1 MIEWNRKVRRE
12 ALKTRFPIKALRS
25 FLLLW
30 STQAISE
37 LGTAMTDY
45 ALIVWVYGRRGTA
58 SSVTL
63 LTLCAFMP
71 TILFRFVGG
80 ALADRWD
87 KKRIMLVADLIAAL
101 GTLAVFALHALS
113 ALQLWHLYL
122 VNLLLSLMNAFQVP
136 AAFVATSLLV
146 PKEHYARVGGLQGL
160 SGSVVAILAPA
171 LGGALLVFGGL
182 RVVLV
187 CDLASFLV
195 ALLGLL
201 CVRIPRA
208 GGAPE
213 AREPFRETL
222 LGGIR
227 WLRDHAA
234 LLRLSL
240 FFAAVNFLAKLGD
253 DGLLSPFVLAR
264 TGNDPRALGLAQSAV
279 AAGLLAG
286 SLLMTVAKPARRKA
300 RLIFITCAVV
310 FCGNIALGLT
320 RAPWLWCAA
329 LFGTYLVAVVMNVHL
344 TTVLR
349 EQVPVQMQGRVFS
362 ANDTLKNASIPL
374 GLLLGGALADGVF
387 EPFMAADSPAQ
398 RQLSRVFGAGPGAGI
413 AAMFVAV
420 GVIGVLLSLSQL
432 RKPLYQKLDREKR

>member
-1 MIEWNRKVRRE
+1 MKRHYPVKE
-12 ALKTRFPIKALRS
+12 LRS

-30 STQAISE
+30 SSQAVSE

-45 ALIVWVYGRRGTA
+45 ALIVWAYGQRGTA

-71 TILFRFVGG
+71 TILLLFAAG

-87 KKRIMLVADLIAAL
+87 KKRIMLIADVVAAL
-101 GTLAVFALHALS
+101 GTLAVFALLTLS
-113 ALQLWHLYL
+113 ALRLWHLYL
-122 VNLLLSLMNAFQVP
+122 INLLLSGMNAFQVP

-171 LGGALLVFGGL
+171 LGSALLAIGGL
-182 RVVLV
+182 RLVLT
-187 CDLASFLV
+187 CDLVSFLIAFLV
-195 ALLGLL
+195 LLLFI
-201 CVRIPRA
+201 RIPEVRS
-208 GGAPE
+208 APE
-213 AREPFRETL
+213 DREPFRESL
-222 LGGIR
+222 LGGVR
-227 WLRDHAA
+227 WLRDHRA
-234 LLRLSL
+234 LLRLAV

-264 TGNDPRALGLAQSAV
+264 TGNDQRALGLAQSAV

-286 SLLMTVAKPARRKA
+286 SLLMTVVRPARRKA

-320 RAPWLWCAA
+320 TRPWFWYAA
-329 LFGTYLVAVVMNVHL
+329 LFVTYLTAVVMNVHL

-362 ANDTLKNASIPL
+362 ASDTLKNGSIPL
-374 GLLLGGALADGVF
+374 GLMLGGALADGVF
-387 EPFMAADSPAQ
+387 EPLMASDSPAQ
-398 RQLSRVFGAGPGAGI
+398 RLLSRIFGAGPGAGI
-413 AAMFVAV
+413 AVMFVVV
-420 GVIGVLLSLSQL
+420 GMLGVLLSLSRL
-432 RKPLYQKLDREKR
+432 GKPVCRELDGQKTS